1 MREVFTAKR
10 NLMVK
15 RLADM
20 GIQLA
25 AEPTSTFYAWG
36 SLADL
41 SFGPPM
47 DNMILGFD
55 RLEVMI
61 RIGKTK
67 KGRKLLN
74 QFKAVAG

>member
-1 MREVFTAKR
+1 MADQETAAVREVFTAKR

-15 RLADM
+15 RLTDM
-20 GIQLA
+20 GIRLA

-36 SLADL
+36 SPADL
-41 SFGPPM
+41 SFGPHM
-47 DNMILGFD
+47 DN
-55 RLEVMI
+55 MI